1 MISFFALVHFL
12 NLDFGQ
18 VDELEGRY
26 LVSSV
31 VQAITHSKEHGAP
44 CSHKKYDN
52 ERKKEQLDRLKPI
65 LVVTKVEVGSAMYR
79 QGFRWTSY
87 IDSNGWQKAVS
98 HLVRFFLC
106 EFSISLTQA
115 AL

>member
-1 MISFFALVHFL
+1 M
-12 NLDFGQ
+12 
-18 VDELEGRY
+18 
-26 LVSSV
+26 SSV
-31 VQAITHSKEHGAP
+31 VQEITYSKEHGAP
-44 CSHKKYDN
+44 CPHKIFDR
-52 ERKKEQLDRLKPI
+52 ERKKKQVDRMKPI
-65 LVVTKVEVGSAMYR
+65 VVIAKVKVGSAMYR